1 MSTAQLDLASYLPYL
16 LNRAGSRIAASFSV
30 VARDYGISLQMWR
43 VLAALHH
50 RDGQRIGDLA
60 ETTSIEVSTLSR
72 ALGTMEDKGLLER
85 RRSGG
90 DARTVTVHRLP
101 AAIDLTDLMIPIAMH
116 YETSALAGFTDDEAK
131 MLKAM
136 LRRLFDNMAALERE
150 QRDGARKTG

>member
-1 MSTAQLDLASYLPYL
+1 MTTAQLDLASYLPYL

-43 VLAALHH
+43 VLAALHYL
-50 RDGQRIGDLA
+50 DGQRIGDLA

-72 ALGTMEDKGLLER
+72 ALGTMEGKGLLER
-85 RRSGG
+85 RRSGD

-101 AAIDLTDLMIPIAMH
+101 VGIDLTERMSPIAVH
-116 YETSALAGFTDDEAK
+116 YEAAALAGFTDSEAA

-136 LRRLFDNMAALERE
+136 LRRLFDNMATLERE
-150 QRDGARKTG
+150 GQDGAREAG